1 MNCPAC
7 GQENPVTA
15 KFCNE
20 CGAGLETLENTV
32 APLPLTSRSFIG
44 RQREMAELF
53 AALEDARAGRGR
65 LVMLVGEPGIG
76 KTRTSQE
83 LAAHAESSGCIVLW
97 GRCYAEGGTPPYWPW
112 VLALNAYI
120 GLTSLEQLREEMGA
134 GASAIAEIIPEIRDK
149 FPNLAS
155 SPFQEPDQARFLL
168 FSSIST
174 FLKNIARSQPLLLVL
189 DDLHWADRST
199 LLLLEFLAREIP
211 TTPLFLLGT
220 YRDVEVSRRH
230 PLSETLG
237 SLMREQ
243 SFLRLQLT
251 GLAQP
256 EVELLLRNSVDGVP
270 ESAPLSAVHQR
281 TEGNPLFV
289 GEIARMLIREGAGE
303 RLALPAGIPEG
314 IRDAIGRRL
323 NRLSESCNQVLTIAS
338 VIGREFELRHLE
350 PLVENMS
357 EDGLLEI
364 LEEAL
369 SARVIEELP
378 LTVGRYQFA
387 HALIE
392 ETLTDEITLTRRVR
406 LHARIAETL
415 EELYGANVEA
425 HASELAKHFAAAEAA
440 LGSDKVIRFSWLAG
454 ERALETYAWEDAL
467 LHFQRALSSKE
478 GRPMDG
484 ETAAICFGLGRAQVA
499 TYLTGQHQEF
509 LSNLERAFDYYLDA
523 GEVASAVA
531 VAECHLP
538 AIFGRL
544 EGAAER
550 VLTALKLV
558 SPDSL
563 EAGRLLSQYIRLRGA
578 EKDGYAGAK
587 TALDQVLGIAQRQS
601 DQALELRARAAFAPI
616 AQFHP
621 QFGEGLEQSLKAI
634 ELAQQVNDPHS
645 EIYARMSAS
654 HFYLFAGKPE
664 EAQRHGSA
672 ALAAADR
679 LGDRFWRNGSQYR
692 LLTLALALGDWAAA
706 REIGNRGLLLDE
718 TDRRMLGGLARL
730 EYELGDFNQGAAYL
744 NRILGVQLSPEPSYF
759 GNSVVG
765 LLMPMAYRITGKVFR
780 LDHAEAAIDAVI
792 SSDYVIPRFEALARS
807 GLNQS

>member
-211 TTPLFLLGT
+211 TTPLLLLGT

-270 ESAPLSAVHQR
+270 ESALLSAVHQR

-303 RLALPAGIPEG
+303 RL
-314 IRDAIGRRL
+314 
-323 NRLSESCNQVLTIAS
+323 
-338 VIGREFELRHLE
+338 
-350 PLVENMS
+350 
-357 EDGLLEI
+357 
-364 LEEAL
+364 
-369 SARVIEELP
+369 
-378 LTVGRYQFA
+378 
-387 HALIE
+387 
-392 ETLTDEITLTRRVR
+392 
-406 LHARIAETL
+406 
-415 EELYGANVEA
+415 
-425 HASELAKHFAAAEAA
+425 
-440 LGSDKVIRFSWLAG
+440 
-454 ERALETYAWEDAL
+454 
-467 LHFQRALSSKE
+467 
-478 GRPMDG
+478 
-484 ETAAICFGLGRAQVA
+484 
-499 TYLTGQHQEF
+499 
-509 LSNLERAFDYYLDA
+509 
-523 GEVASAVA
+523 
-531 VAECHLP
+531 
-538 AIFGRL
+538 
-544 EGAAER
+544 
-550 VLTALKLV
+550 
-558 SPDSL
+558 
-563 EAGRLLSQYIRLRGA
+563 
-578 EKDGYAGAK
+578 
-587 TALDQVLGIAQRQS
+587 
-601 DQALELRARAAFAPI
+601 
-616 AQFHP
+616 
-621 QFGEGLEQSLKAI
+621 
-634 ELAQQVNDPHS
+634 
-645 EIYARMSAS
+645 
-654 HFYLFAGKPE
+654 
-664 EAQRHGSA
+664 
-672 ALAAADR
+672 
-679 LGDRFWRNGSQYR
+679 
-692 LLTLALALGDWAAA
+692 
-706 REIGNRGLLLDE
+706 
-718 TDRRMLGGLARL
+718 
-730 EYELGDFNQGAAYL
+730 
-744 NRILGVQLSPEPSYF
+744 
-759 GNSVVG
+759 
-765 LLMPMAYRITGKVFR
+765 
-780 LDHAEAAIDAVI
+780 
-792 SSDYVIPRFEALARS
+792 
-807 GLNQS
+807 NQS

>member
-1 MNCPAC
+1 
-7 GQENPVTA
+7 
-15 KFCNE
+15 
-20 CGAGLETLENTV
+20 
-32 APLPLTSRSFIG
+32 
-44 RQREMAELF
+44 
-53 AALEDARAGRGR
+53 
-65 LVMLVGEPGIG
+65 
-76 KTRTSQE
+76 
-83 LAAHAESSGCIVLW
+83 
-97 GRCYAEGGTPPYWPW
+97 
-112 VLALNAYI
+112 
-120 GLTSLEQLREEMGA
+120 
-134 GASAIAEIIPEIRDK
+134 
-149 FPNLAS
+149 
-155 SPFQEPDQARFLL
+155 
-168 FSSIST
+168 
-174 FLKNIARSQPLLLVL
+174 
-189 DDLHWADRST
+189 
-199 LLLLEFLAREIP
+199 
-211 TTPLFLLGT
+211 
-220 YRDVEVSRRH
+220 
-230 PLSETLG
+230 
-237 SLMREQ
+237 
-243 SFLRLQLT
+243 
-251 GLAQP
+251 
-256 EVELLLRNSVDGVP
+256 
-270 ESAPLSAVHQR
+270 
-281 TEGNPLFV
+281 
-289 GEIARMLIREGAGE
+289 
-303 RLALPAGIPEG
+303 
-314 IRDAIGRRL
+314 
-323 NRLSESCNQVLTIAS
+323 
-338 VIGREFELRHLE
+338 
-350 PLVENMS
+350 
-357 EDGLLEI
+357 
-364 LEEAL
+364 
-369 SARVIEELP
+369 
-378 LTVGRYQFA
+378 
-387 HALIE
+387 
-392 ETLTDEITLTRRVR
+392 
-406 LHARIAETL
+406 
-415 EELYGANVEA
+415 
-425 HASELAKHFAAAEAA
+425 
-440 LGSDKVIRFSWLAG
+440 
-454 ERALETYAWEDAL
+454 
-467 LHFQRALSSKE
+467 
-478 GRPMDG
+478 MDG

-578 EKDGYAGAK
+578 EKNGYAGAK